1 MANEHPDEISR
12 KAALEH
18 FMNAR
23 KDELKVALQRFVLA
37 AARAEQAHR
46 PSAEQQEQ
54 FNDNLEEW
62 IVSMAGSVINEHGKL

>member
-23 KDELKVALQRFVLA
+23 RDELKVALRRFVSA
-37 AARAEQAHR
+37 AARAEHVRR
-46 PSAEQQEQ
+46 PSVELQEQ
-54 FNDNLEEW
+54 FNDKLEEW